1 MRLLQYV
8 ALSVVVAGC
17 GGLVRSQ
24 YTPYHSLNSNISG
37 KTVAVVSGNDGL
49 EGSLQF
55 ESFKTKLEDKL
66 QSAGFTISR
75 DRASADLLAF
85 FAYGI
90 DDGQTTTQT
99 GSTPIY
105 GKSRGG
111 TTYSYDTA
119 SAFGTDGYATRRYSG
134 SSYTMP
140 TYGIVGSE
148 TYSYNVTTY
157 ARVLALDLL
166 DRRELDEGRTKKVYE
181 VKLTSKGRC
190 SQITSVFDEML
201 TALFMEFPGPSGKS
215 RSIDVNDEN
224 WEKTC

>member
-1 MRLLQYV
+1 MRLLLCV

-37 KTVAVVSGNDGL
+37 KTVAVVPGNDGL
-49 EGSLQF
+49 KGSLQF

-105 GKSRGG
+105 GASRGG

-119 SAFGTDGYATRRYSG
+119 SAFGTAGYATGRYSG
-134 SSYTMP
+134 SSFTTP

-181 VKLTSKGRC
+181 VKLTSKGSC
-190 SQITSVFDEML
+190 SQIASVFEAML
-201 TALFMEFPGPSGKS
+201 TALFMEFPGSSGKS
-215 RSIDVNDEN
+215 KTVDIDWDG
-224 WEKTC
+224 TC